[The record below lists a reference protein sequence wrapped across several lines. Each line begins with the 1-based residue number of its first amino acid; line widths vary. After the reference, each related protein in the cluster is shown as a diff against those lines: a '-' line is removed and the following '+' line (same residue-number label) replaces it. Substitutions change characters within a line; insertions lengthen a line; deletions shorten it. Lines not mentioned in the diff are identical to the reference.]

1 MYTTRSFDKKFGRNT
16 PWKGK
21 GNTPL
26 WPWKACF
33 WSLLCL
39 IIAIVLTATLL
50 LLANLWKVSSVTVE
64 GTVQY
69 EAEVLAEASGIVV
82 GDGMGDFDRQ
92 GIAEKLQAEYPL
104 VRSVKVRR
112 KLNGQVILKITEE
125 TELYY
130 TCHRSNYYL
139 VSANDLTVL
148 GISSYGDEYRGYGA
162 VYLGFP
168 EEARLNVG
176 EKVRFEFLPYEP
188 VSQPE
193 EMATFEIE
201 TDEAEK
207 EYDYVW
213 EFSEKIE
220 ASAMNGRVTGMDMS
234 DKYDL
239 YLVFDGHI
247 KIRFG
252 NMKDLDDKIM
262 LAITILSK
270 EVDGSTMPALL
281 DVSDLQKGTFRESND
296 IALPE
301 WAG

>member
-1 MYTTRSFDKKFGRNT
+1 MYTTRSFDKKFGRNS
-16 PWKGK
+16 PWRGK

-33 WSLLCL
+33 WTLLVL
-39 IIAIVLTATLL
+39 IIALVLTATLL
-50 LLANLWKVSSVTVE
+50 LLSNLWKVSAVKVE

-69 EAEVLAEASGIVV
+69 DAEVLAEASGIRV
-82 GDGMGDFDRQ
+82 GDGMSGFSRQ
-92 GIAEKLQAEYPL
+92 EITEKLQADYPL
-104 VRSVKVRR
+104 VRSVKVHR

-125 TELYY
+125 TALYY

-139 VSANDLTVL
+139 VSAEDLTVL
-148 GISSYGDEYRGYGA
+148 GISSYGDEYQGYGA

-168 EEARLNVG
+168 EEARLTVG
-176 EKVRFEFLPYEP
+176 EKVRFEYLPYEP
-188 VSQPE
+188 VSRPE
-193 EMATFEIE
+193 ELATFEIE

-213 EFSEKIE
+213 EFAEKVE
-220 ASAMNGRVTGMDMS
+220 ASPMKGRITGMELS

-252 NMKDLDDKIM
+252 NMKNLEDKIE
-262 LAITILSK
+262 LAVTILSK
-270 EVDGSTMPALL
+270 EVDGSTMPSLL
-281 DVSDLQKGTFRESND
+281 DVSDLQKATFRESND
-296 IALPE
+296 IVLPE
-301 WAG
+301 WAE